1 MLSGWWRRWR
11 GGEPSRAGEDELGS
25 GVAGRPV
32 LGLWPRREAARM
44 RTVDDWVDRV
54 LEPPRPFPD
63 AQAAA
68 DRVISRLRRLRD
80 HGHRVRGSFPWKPAL
95 LASAGILVTVG
106 VAAGLRRRGVV

>member
-1 MLSGWWRRWR
+1 MSSGWWSRRR
-11 GGEPSRAGEDELGS
+11 RRQPSGAGEDGPAP
-25 GVAGRPV
+25 GAAGRPV

-44 RTVDDWVDRV
+44 RTVDELVDQV

-68 DRVISRLRRLRD
+68 DRVLSRLRQLSNHR
-80 HGHRVRGSFPWKPAL
+80 HRVRGAFPWKPAL